1 MKDRADKILV
11 TMNLA
16 STRSQASLLIKEGV
30 VFHKGVQVKKPSFIV
45 DEEELEVRK
54 EVIFVGRGAHK
65 IEGALNHFD
74 VNPKGMIVAD
84 VGACTGGFTDF
95 VLKNGAEK
103 VFAIDVGHGQ
113 LASSLLEDSR
123 VINME
128 GINIRYELDLGE
140 QVDLAVVD
148 LSYISLKLT
157 LDTIF
162 SLVKDDGK
170 IIALVKPQFEVGKE
184 NIGKGGI
191 VKDEQAKLASL
202 ESLYDW
208 CKEKGYSIK
217 DATVSPIKGKTGNT
231 EYFFYFEKALLEHK
245 FKKEDL
251 KNI

>member
-11 TMNLA
+11 TLNLA
-16 STRSQASLLIKEGV
+16 TTRSQASLLIKEGV
-30 VFHKGVQVKKPSFIV
+30 VFHKGIKVKKPSFLV
-45 DEEELEVRK
+45 DEEDLEVRK

-65 IEGALNHFD
+65 IEGALKHFS
-74 VNPKGMIVAD
+74 VKPEGMVVAD

-95 VLKNGAEK
+95 VLKSGAEK
-103 VFAIDVGHGQ
+103 VFAIDVGHDQ
-113 LASSLLEDSR
+113 LASSLIEDPR

-128 GINIRYELDLGE
+128 GINIRYELDLSE

-162 SLVKDDGK
+162 SLVKEDGK
-170 IIALVKPQFEVGKE
+170 IVALVKPQFEVGKE

-208 CKEKGYSIK
+208 CECKNYGIK

-231 EYFFYFEKALLEHK
+231 EYFFYFEKGLSEHK
-245 FKKEDL
+245 FKRENL